1 MQESVKIA
9 VNAAGGYVTAF
20 TTNGGKNGYI
30 QVYQSSIEF
39 TSNGWMR
46 EKKRSTL
53 VRGEVE
59 LLKKVVATASKDK
72 DGDFALPGRV
82 CIQEYLES
90 DIPAHVAKAI
100 TNSKTGE
107 YENSVK
113 RAGEDGPELLC
124 SGDRIIRYAFY
135 DRLGTAEDSKIEH
148 DNQDEVKEWRD
159 SVAANA
165 AGLPGGN

>member
-9 VNAAGGYVTAF
+9 VNAAGSCVTAF
-20 TTNGGKNGYI
+20 ATNGGKNGYM
-30 QVYQSSIEF
+30 QVYQSTIEY
-39 TSNGWMR
+39 TTNGWMR

-53 VRGEVE
+53 VRGETA
-59 LLKKVVATASKDK
+59 LLMKVVATASKDK
-72 DGDFALPGRV
+72 DGDLSLPGRV
-82 CIQEYLES
+82 CVQEYLES
-90 DIPAHVAKAI
+90 EMPAHVAKAI
-100 TNSKTGE
+100 TNSKTGY

-124 SGDRIIRYAFY
+124 GGERIIRYAFY
-135 DRLGTAEDSKIEH
+135 DRMGTAVDSKIEH